1 MDPSLPPRQ
10 LCEQRYL
17 EDFPPG
23 EYFPLPSRTMTNG
36 IFAAFQAAS
45 ADNHPVHYDEEYC
58 RGRGMPALLA
68 HGFQTLIQAS
78 SGAGLFPHMTEESL
92 IGFLEQS
99 SRFLAPVYEGDTLYP
114 CLQTVEAKP
123 GRTTGVLTLRAT
135 IYNQNDALVLDGIQ
149 KFLLK
154 KRPQVQQEF

>member
-1 MDPSLPPRQ
+1 MEPTTLPPRQ

-17 EDFPPG
+17 EDFPAG
-23 EYFPLPSRTMTNG
+23 EYFPLPSRTMTSG

-45 ADNHPVHYDEEYC
+45 ADNHPVHYDVEYC
-58 RGRGMPALLA
+58 RQRGMPALLV

-114 CLQTVEAKP
+114 CLQTVEVVP
-123 GRTTGVLTLRAT
+123 RNTTGVLTLRAT
-135 IYNQNDALVLDGIQ
+135 IHNQDDVLVLDGLQ

-154 KRPQVQQEF
+154 KRP